1 MGVELLGEHPQ
12 IFLWQP
18 QGLAQVLDD
27 PLHRVGG
34 HGPGQYGELG
44 AEVPVHP
51 LDEFIPEC
59 PWEVQVDVGEDG
71 HILGDE
77 AFQGEA
83 PAQGVDVAD
92 ADKIADQQRH
102 R

>member
-1 MGVELLGEHPQ
+1 MGMELFGEHSQ
-12 IFLWQP
+12 IVFGQSK
-18 QGLAQVLDD
+18 GFAQVLDD
-27 PLHRVGG
+27 ALDRVGG
-34 HGPGQYGELG
+34 HGPGEDGELG

-51 LDEFIPEC
+51 LDEFVSQGS
-59 PWEVQVDVGEDG
+59 WEVEVYVGEGG
-71 HILGDE
+71 HVLGDE

-92 ADKIADQQRH
+92 ADEVADQQGH